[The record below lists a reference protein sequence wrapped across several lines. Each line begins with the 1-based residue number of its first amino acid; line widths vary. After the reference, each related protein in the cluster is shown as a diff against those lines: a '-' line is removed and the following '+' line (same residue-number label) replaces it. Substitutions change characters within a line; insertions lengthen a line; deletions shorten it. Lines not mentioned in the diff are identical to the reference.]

1 MFDFTY
7 NRKLVM
13 NVKNIDG
20 AASKPSSARK
30 QKMKAAI
37 EVKPSENIEFIV
49 SDDKALPT
57 FFIIIV
63 KCLDF
68 SDKACDIEDK
78 VLCNSIVDLHDTPT
92 PCSGWR
98 TSRKMQE
105 KIFKSGLIWMLK
117 ITYNFHLVFTVS
129 SVGTGRT

>member
-78 VLCNSIVDLHDTPT
+78 VLCNSIVDLH
-92 PCSGWR
+92 R
-98 TSRKMQE
+98 THQHLAQDGGHPGKCRRKYSNQ
-105 KIFKSGLIWMLK
+105 
-117 ITYNFHLVFTVS
+117 V
-129 SVGTGRT
+129 